1 MFLAVL
7 RLSQDS
13 GVPGIISE
21 LTARRPHRLG
31 CDAFPVFQEGR
42 SRDRGHGAWP
52 RASEAVA
59 KTKSEKCLVS
69 GDCLLCLC
77 LVQQHGEPAR
87 DGQAALLHGQA
98 DGGGRDDGPGGGRE
112 HGQYAEDECHR
123 SLSDRQGGAKSF
135 YVCE

>member
-21 LTARRPHRLG
+21 LTARCPHRLG

-42 SRDRGHGAWP
+42 ERDHGAGP
-52 RASEAVA
+52 RAAEAVA

-69 GDCLLCLC
+69 GDYPLYLC

-87 DGQAALLHGQA
+87 DGQAAHLHGQA
-98 DGGGRDDGPGGGRE
+98 DGGGRDDGPGGGR
-112 HGQYAEDECHR
+112 GQGQSAEDKCLR
-123 SLSDRQGGAKSF
+123 VLSDG
-135 YVCE
+135 